1 MSVHAHFKRGANVRG
16 GRGGAYVPHPLSTDN
31 QITDVT
37 TNRQD
42 KSPTVTV
49 LGIIFVIS
57 QNHFDFF
64 LNPKI
69 DFVISKK

>member
-16 GRGGAYVPHPLSTDN
+16 GKGAYVLHSLFTNN
-31 QITDVT
+31 QLTDVT

-49 LGIIFVIS
+49 LGKRMKENRFVKHNS
-57 QNHFDFF
+57 STMVG
-64 LNPKI
+64 LL
-69 DFVISKK
+69 VY